1 MSAVGK
7 VVYKVVGI
15 GSGLV
20 AAKVARSLLDKGW
33 AKTKGG
39 EPPRN
44 PAVPG
49 TSWSEAVTWAVASGT
64 AVAVARL
71 LATKGVASTWSKATG
86 QLPPGVEDVGN

>member
-1 MSAVGK
+1 MSGVGN

-20 AAKVARSLLDKGW
+20 AAKVARAVLDKGW

-44 PAVPG
+44 PAAPG
-49 TSWSEAVTWAVASGT
+49 TTWGEAITWAVASG
-64 AVAVARL
+64 VAVALVRL
-71 LATKGVASTWSKATG
+71 VATRGAASAWQKAAG
-86 QLPPGVEDVGN
+86 HLPPGLEEVGN